1 MSYLRRNIIVCIG
14 IVILITTHSLY
25 AQTRIS
31 GTVRDSIGAPIKDV
45 IVRLY
50 TETDSAISISN
61 ALGIYRFTT
70 NKSQVKISFNMLGYL
85 SEVRTFPVDNKDM
98 VVLPDVVLKKIAY
111 QIQDVPVTRVIPMV
125 VNGDTIQ
132 YNLEAFTFRKHTL
145 LEDGLKNIPGF
156 QISRDGSVFY
166 NGYHIKKVRV
176 NNNEFFGGD
185 IITATKNLPVDYI
198 NNIQLIELTNK
209 NENEETGIIDY
220 HDKEKLLNINLKEDR
235 KILHFGQ
242 LTFGGGTNERYLGSF
257 GINRFNDGNELS
269 LLGSFNNTN
278 TNLFSYGDI
287 AGGRRSSSSI
297 LEVGEFT
304 DPEDGINTTSSIGFN
319 LARKIGKQSRLNTSY
334 NFVKKETDISGFSG
348 MRSTYIGN
356 IITKDENYIEQQI
369 DNQHRLR
376 LFLDGKLD
384 NKDIL
389 KIESNLTYNRK
400 SLLTNKETVLSNSQ
414 LINMG
419 TNKDSASHRIPI
431 ADVEV
436 LYSKHFVH
444 KDRKLVAK
452 ASTKTNNLK
461 NREFVD
467 EIYSVYS
474 KFAPEY
480 NEDLN
485 HQFIDQRNKN
495 HANHFSV
502 SYVEPFFTHSVFEFR
517 YEYDYN
523 FIDAER
529 YVYNWMNGMKTHII
543 DSLTVD
549 YGYRFNSNKMG
560 LTYQFIPNKKIK
572 FNIGFAVQPIE
583 MEGKVLNDTL
593 SYNYENINLVPTS
606 NFNYK
611 ISNNVDFQISYRG
624 RNNQPSF
631 LQIVPVVNNT
641 NSRNVV
647 IGNPELKAEF
657 AHGLMTTLRAFIPVK
672 MQYLETNFAY
682 NYIKD
687 KIVTDKRPVEN
698 TTIQQTTFRNAQ
710 GYYDYKWNYIFNTPF
725 ANDNWMME
733 LAGGLDYYNNLSF
746 IEDRER
752 RTKQF
757 IFNQS
762 MQLKYSLNNYVESV
776 FNANYSRN
784 KASYDI
790 PFRTTINVETLFL
803 GLGARGYVKDNFSL
817 GFEMSQRYNDGYI
830 NKFMNVNQTMMNAF
844 LEYTFLRNRTA
855 MLRLQAYDLFDQNT
869 QMGIY
874 SEYIGN
880 DVFEERKNRLGRYF
894 MLSLNIRLQK

>member
-1 MSYLRRNIIVCIG
+1 M
-14 IVILITTHSLY
+14 LITTHSLY

-31 GTVRDSIGAPIKDV
+31 GTIRDSIGTPIKDV

-50 TETDSAISISN
+50 TENDTSISVSN
-61 ALGIYRFTT
+61 ALGIYKFST
-70 NKSQVKISFNMLGYL
+70 NQSSVQISYNMLGYL
-85 SEVRTFPVDNKDM
+85 SERKTFQLDNKDM
-98 VVLPDVVLKKIAY
+98 VILPDVVLQKVAY
-111 QIQDVPVTRVIPMV
+111 LIQDVPVTRVVPMV
-125 VNGDTIQ
+125 INGDTIQ
-132 YNLEAFTFRKHTL
+132 YNLEAFTYRKNTL
-145 LEDGLKNIPGF
+145 LEDGLKKIPGF

-166 NGYHIKKVRV
+166 NGYRIKKVRV

-209 NENEETGIIDY
+209 NQAEETGIVDY
-220 HDKEKLLNINLKEDR
+220 QDKEKLLNINLKEDH

-242 LTFGGGTNERYLGSF
+242 LTIGSGTNERYLGSF

-269 LLGSFNNTN
+269 FLGSFNNTN

-287 AGGRRSSSSI
+287 SGGRRSSTSI
-297 LEVGEFT
+297 MEVGEFT
-304 DPEDGINTTSSIGFN
+304 DPEDGINTTSSLGFN
-319 LARKIGKQSRLNTSY
+319 LARKIGKLTRLNTSY
-334 NFVKKETDISGFSG
+334 NFINKQTDIRGFSG

-356 IITKDENYIEQQI
+356 IITKDENYIERQE
-369 DNQHRLR
+369 DNLHRLR
-376 LFLDGKLD
+376 LFLDGKLG
-384 NKDIL
+384 NKDVL
-389 KIESNLTYNRK
+389 KVDGNLTYNLK
-400 SLLTNKETVLSNSQ
+400 SIFINKESVLSNSQ
-414 LINMG
+414 IINMG
-419 TNKDSASHRIPI
+419 TNKDSATHKIPI
-431 ADVEV
+431 ADLEV
-436 LYSKHFVH
+436 MYSKHFD
-444 KDRKLVAK
+444 KKNRKLVAK
-452 ASTKTNNLK
+452 ASTRTNNLK

-474 KFAPEY
+474 KSLPEY
-480 NEDLN
+480 ADELN

-495 HANHFSV
+495 NANHFYV
-502 SYVEPFFTHSVFEFR
+502 SYVEPFFSHSVFEFR
-517 YEYDYN
+517 YEHDYN
-523 FIDAER
+523 IIDAKR
-529 YVYNWMNGMKTHII
+529 YVYNWLSGTQTNII

-560 LTYQFIPNKKIK
+560 IIYQFTPNKKVK

-593 SYNYENINLVPTS
+593 SYNYANINLVPTS

-611 ISNNVDFQISYRG
+611 VSNNVDFQISYRG

-657 AHGLMTTLRAFIPVK
+657 SHGLITTFRAFLPVK
-672 MQYLETNFAY
+672 MQYFETNFAY

-725 ANDNWMME
+725 TNENWMME
-733 LAGGLDYYNNLSF
+733 LAGGMDYYNNLSF

-757 IFNQS
+757 ILNQS
-762 MQLKYSLNNYVESV
+762 LQLKYSLNNYIESV

-790 PFRTTINVETLFL
+790 PFRTTINVETLFM

-844 LEYTFLRNRTA
+844 MEYTFLRNRTA